1 MSFNLNDHIFRL
13 LQREPFFAALSRRI
27 EKKEFKGIPTAGV
40 RVNPD
45 TGYFEMMYN
54 PDFFENLTDSQRTG
68 VLVHEF
74 YHLVFE
80 HVTGRLPDELAGV
93 FSNDGN
99 VPKDKVD
106 LFKLWNI
113 ATDLSINCL
122 IGKGNLP
129 DMCCIPGEGMFEDLP
144 PDRTG
149 EWYYEQLKLKAEE
162 QKKGGSDKG
171 DGDGDGEQG
180 GFDPDAAGQFDD
192 HASWGSKSCDDATKE
207 IAKERLKE
215 AMKDAVNEAAKSNSW
230 GTVSSSVRK
239 EIIDKLSTKVDWRKV
254 LRWFVKC
261 SQRSNKRST
270 PRRLNKRYA
279 YIHPGRK
286 VERVANI
293 AISIDQSGSV
303 SDEML
308 AAFYSELNKLADV
321 ATFTVIPFD
330 TKVAEDKVYVWKKG
344 EKRKKERVLYGGTCF
359 NAPTEFVNKGKFDG
373 HICLTD
379 MCAPKPKPS
388 KCPRMWMTDVNNGRN
403 PYFKTNERIVIID
416 K

>member
-54 PDFFENLTDSQRTG
+54 PDFFEGLNDAQRAG
-68 VLVHEF
+68 VLMHEF

-93 FSNDGN
+93 FTNNGN
-99 VPKDKVD
+99 VPQDKVQ

-113 ATDLSINCL
+113 ATDLSINCM
-122 IGKGNLP
+122 IGKDKLP
-129 DMCCIPGEGMFEDLP
+129 AMCCFPGEGPFEELP
-144 PDRTG
+144 ADQTG
-149 EWYYEQLKLKAEE
+149 EWYYEKLKQTMEDQNAG
-162 QKKGGSDKG
+162 KGGE
-171 DGDGDGEQG
+171 GDGEG
-180 GFDPDAAGQFDD
+180 SGAFNPDDAGQFDS
-192 HASWGSKSCDDATKE
+192 HADWGGESCDEATKE

-215 AMKDAVNEAAKSNSW
+215 AMKDASTEANKSNAW
-230 GTVSSSVRK
+230 GSVSSSVRK
-239 EIIDKLSTKVDWRKV
+239 EIMEKLTTKVDWRKV

-279 YIHPGRK
+279 YVHPGRK

-308 AAFYSELNKLADV
+308 AAFYSELNKLSEI

-330 TKVAEDKVYVWKKG
+330 TKVAEDKVYTWKKG
-344 EKRKKERVLYGGTCF
+344 EKRKRERVLYGGTCF
-359 NAPTEFVNKGKFDG
+359 NAPTEFVNKGKYDG

-388 KCPRMWMTDVNNGRN
+388 KCPRMWMTDSRNGRN
-403 PYFKTNERIVIID
+403 PYFQTNERIVIVD

>member
-1 MSFNLNDHIFRL
+1 MSFHLNDHIFRL

-54 PDFFENLTDSQRTG
+54 PDFFEGLTDAQRSG
-68 VLVHEF
+68 VLIHEF

-93 FSNDGN
+93 FSNNGN
-99 VPKDKVD
+99 VPKDKVA

-122 IGKGNLP
+122 IGKDKLP
-129 DMCCIPGEGMFEDLP
+129 EMCCFPGEGPFAELP
-144 PDRTG
+144 ADMTG
-149 EWYYEQLKLKAEE
+149 EWYYDKLKQMSED
-162 QKKGGSDKG
+162 QNDDGSGEGEG
-171 DGDGDGEQG
+171 DGG
-180 GFDPDAAGQFDD
+180 GFDPDSAGQFDD
-192 HASWGSKSCDDATKE
+192 HGQWGGGACDDAVKE

-215 AMKDAVNEAAKSNSW
+215 AMKDAVNEASKSNSW
-230 GTVSSSVRK
+230 GSVTSGVRR
-239 EIIDKLSTKVDWRKV
+239 EIIEKLSSQVDWRKV

-279 YIHPGRK
+279 YVHPGRK
-286 VERVANI
+286 VERVASI

-308 AAFYSELNKLADV
+308 AAFYGELNKLADI

-330 TKVAEDKVYVWKKG
+330 TRVAEDKVYVWKKG
-344 EKRKKERVLYGGTCF
+344 EKRKRERVLYGGTDF
-359 NAPTEFVNKGKFDG
+359 NPPTEYVNKGKFDG

-388 KCPRMWMTDVNNGRN
+388 KCSRMWMTDKRNGNN
-403 PYFKTNERIVIID
+403 PYFQTNERIVIID

>member
-40 RVNPD
+40 RVNPH

-54 PDFFENLTDSQRTG
+54 PDFFEGLNDAQRSG
-68 VLVHEF
+68 VLIHEF

-80 HVTGRLPDELAGV
+80 HITGRLPDELAGV
-93 FSNDGN
+93 FSLEGN
-99 VPKDKVD
+99 IPKDKAE

-113 ATDLSINCL
+113 ATDLSINCM
-122 IGKGNLP
+122 IGKDKLP
-129 DMCCIPGEGMFEDLP
+129 DMCCFPGHGPFEDLP
-144 PDRTG
+144 DGQTG
-149 EWYYEQLKLKAEE
+149 EWYFERLKEKMEE
-162 QKKGGSDKG
+162 QKQKG
-171 DGDGDGEQG
+171 DGDDGEGG
-180 GFDPDAAGQFDD
+180 GFNPDEAGQFDD
-192 HASWGSKSCDDATKE
+192 HSNWGGESCDEATKE

-215 AMKDAVNEAAKSNSW
+215 AMKDAANEAAKSNSW
-230 GTVSSSVRK
+230 GSVSSSMRK
-239 EIIDKLSTKVDWRKV
+239 EIMDRISTKVDWRKV

-279 YIHPGRK
+279 YVHPGRK

-359 NAPTEFVNKGKFDG
+359 NAPTEFVNQGKYDG

-388 KCPRMWMTDVNNGRN
+388 KCPRMWMTDSRNGRN
-403 PYFKTNERIVIID
+403 PYFQTNERIVIVD